1 MRAGLPVTRARIYA
15 RPDRGALDSTLH
27 RVRQPPATKGHAMK
41 KHKTQK
47 RTLVLHREAIQILSS
62 QQLDAVVGAV
72 ESNTIPTLCLT
83 VKTCASFEFA
93 C

>member
-1 MRAGLPVTRARIYA
+1 
-15 RPDRGALDSTLH
+15 
-27 RVRQPPATKGHAMK
+27 MK
-41 KHKTQK
+41 KHDDRK
-47 RTLVLHREAIQILSS
+47 RTLVLHKETIQALSAND
-62 QQLDAVVGAV
+62 LAAVAGGV